1 MTSIEYKKD
10 GMKFDEINKIVQHT
24 NKLISKLNFGYHDN
38 ESVLKILSE
47 VVGYEIDSSNEIN
60 LPFSS
65 DYGPNIKLGK
75 NIYIN
80 RNCMFVDLGGVT
92 LEDGVLIGPGV
103 KIISV
108 NHPLQPEK
116 RHDVIVDSVL
126 IKKNAWIGAN
136 AIVLP
141 GVIVGE
147 NSVIGAGSIVTK
159 NVPDNSVAVGN
170 PAKVIKHI

>member
-1 MTSIEYKKD
+1 MTGIEYKKGTD
-10 GMKFDEINKIVQHT
+10 FDKIDQVVQHT

-38 ESVLKILSE
+38 ETVLKILSE

-60 LPFSS
+60 VPFSS

-75 NIYIN
+75 NIFIN
-80 RNCMFVDLGGVT
+80 RNCMFVDLGGIT
-92 LEDGVLIGPGV
+92 LEDNVLIGPGV

-108 NHPLQPEK
+108 NYPLQPEK
-116 RHDVIVDSVL
+116 RHNVIVDPVL

-141 GVIVGE
+141 GVTVGE
-147 NSVIGAGSIVTK
+147 NSVVGAGSIVTK
-159 NVPDNSVAVGN
+159 DVPDNFVAVGN
-170 PAKVIKHI
+170 PAKVIKKI

>member
-1 MTSIEYKKD
+1 MTSIEYKKGGTD
-10 GMKFDEINKIVQHT
+10 FDQINQIVQHT

-75 NIYIN
+75 NIFIN

-92 LEDGVLIGPGV
+92 LEDDVLIGPGV
-103 KIISV
+103 KLISV
-108 NHPLQPEK
+108 NHPIDPKK
-116 RHDVIVDSVL
+116 RHNVITDPVL
-126 IKKNAWIGAN
+126 IRKNAWVGAN
-136 AIVLP
+136 AIILP
-141 GVIVGE
+141 GVTVGE
-147 NSVIGAGSIVTK
+147 NSIVGAGSIVTK
-159 NVPDNSVAVGN
+159 DVPDNSVVVGN
-170 PAKVIKHI
+170 PAKIIKEI

>member
-1 MTSIEYKKD
+1 MIEYKREGSEFNK
-10 GMKFDEINKIVQHT
+10 INKTVEHT

-38 ESVLKILSE
+38 ESILKILSE

-65 DYGPNIKLGK
+65 DFGPNIKLGK
-75 NIYIN
+75 NIFIN

-92 LEDGVLIGPGV
+92 LEDGVLIGPDV
-103 KIISV
+103 KLISV
-108 NHPLQPEK
+108 NHPLEPAR
-116 RHDVIVDSVL
+116 RHNVVVDPVL

-141 GVIVGE
+141 GVTVGE
-147 NSVIGAGSIVTK
+147 NSVVGAGSVVNK
-159 NVPDNSVAVGN
+159 DVPANSVVVGN
-170 PAKVIKHI
+170 PAKVIKKI